1 MSGLRT
7 SRVRRSRLAEAI
19 NMTPLID
26 MMFILLLFFLVNTSF
41 VREAGVEVKRPT
53 AATAAVQEKAALV
66 VAVLA
71 NGEIWVDRRA
81 VDIRLLRSQV
91 ERIHQD
97 NPEGSAVVLADRDAR
112 AGLLVQVMDQIRA
125 AGIGDISIA
134 ASGMQERP

>member
-1 MSGLRT
+1 
-7 SRVRRSRLAEAI
+7 
-19 NMTPLID
+19 MTPLID

-53 AATAAVQEKAALV
+53 AATASVQEKAAVV